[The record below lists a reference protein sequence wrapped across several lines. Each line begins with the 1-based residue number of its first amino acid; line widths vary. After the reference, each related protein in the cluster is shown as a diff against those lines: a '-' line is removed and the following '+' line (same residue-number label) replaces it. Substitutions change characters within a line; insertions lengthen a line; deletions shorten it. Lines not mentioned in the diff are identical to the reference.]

1 MTTMD
6 CDEIRTMLAGY
17 ADAELAALERE
28 AVEAHLAHCGRCRA
42 LVADQKRVQRV
53 LESNAP
59 PLVPAERWSAMSRRL
74 ADELAGREHADLVT
88 QPRLDSLDDLEDE
101 SPAEPRET
109 RAPGTEAPGQ
119 ARSAMAHA
127 LAGNVTARS
136 RGRLEKLTLR
146 GAARRPRFAWVA
158 HAVGAIAAAVLF
170 AVGIATVLRTTD
182 FGLAPDAL
190 ATQADITIHEIQMLD
205 PGYNLILFAGG
216 PKDIAAVWVEP
227 IETEG

>member
-17 ADAELAALERE
+17 ADGELAALERE
-28 AVEAHLAHCGRCRA
+28 TVEAHLAHCGPCRA
-42 LVADQKRVQRV
+42 LLADQKRVQRV
-53 LESNAP
+53 LESYAP
-59 PLVPAERWSAMSRRL
+59 PPVPAERWSAMSRHL
-74 ADELAGREHADLVT
+74 AGELAGREHTDLVT
-88 QPRLDSLDDLEDE
+88 QHRLDSLDDLEDK
-101 SPAEPRET
+101 SPSEARKTREP
-109 RAPGTEAPGQ
+109 A
-119 ARSAMAHA
+119 ARPRPPR
-127 LAGNVTARS
+127 LAAS
-136 RGRLEKLTLR
+136 RGPVLKVLGPLAK
-146 GAARRPRFAWVA
+146 GRRPRFAWVA
-158 HAVGAIAAAVLF
+158 HAVGAIAAAVLI

-190 ATQADITIHEIQMLD
+190 ATQADVTIHEIQMLD

>member
-17 ADAELAALERE
+17 ADAELAALEQE

-53 LESNAP
+53 LESHAP
-59 PLVPAERWSAMSRRL
+59 PPVPAERWSAMSRRL
-74 ADELAGREHADLVT
+74 ADELAGRKHADLVT
-88 QPRLDSLDDLEDE
+88 QHRLDSLDDLEDE

-109 RAPGTEAPGQ
+109 REPA
-119 ARSAMAHA
+119 ARPRPLR
-127 LAGNVTARS
+127 LAAS
-136 RGRLEKLTLR
+136 RGPVLKVLGPRAK
-146 GAARRPRFAWVA
+146 ARRPRLAWVA
-158 HAVGAIAAAVLF
+158 HAVGAIAAAVLL

-182 FGLAPDAL
+182 FGLAPDSL
-190 ATQADITIHEIQMLD
+190 ATQADVTIQEIQMLD

-216 PKDIAAVWVEP
+216 PEDIAAVWVEP

>member
-17 ADAELAALERE
+17 ADAELTALEQE
-28 AVEAHLAHCGRCRA
+28 TVEAHLAHCGRCRA

-53 LESNAP
+53 LESYTP
-59 PLVPAERWSAMSRRL
+59 PLVPADRWSAMSRRL

-88 QPRLDSLDDLEDE
+88 QHRLDSLDDLEDE
-101 SPAEPRET
+101 SPAEPDET
-109 RAPGTEAPGQ
+109 PVPP
-119 ARSAMAHA
+119 ARPRPLR
-127 LAGNVTARS
+127 LAVS
-136 RGRLEKLTLR
+136 RGPVLQVLGPRAK
-146 GAARRPRFAWVA
+146 ARRPRLAWVA
-158 HAVGAIAAAVLF
+158 HAVGAIAAAVFL

-190 ATQADITIHEIQMLD
+190 ATQADVTIYEIQMLD
-205 PGYNLILFAGG
+205 PGYTLILFADG

>member
-53 LESNAP
+53 LESYAP
-59 PLVPAERWSAMSRRL
+59 PPVPAERWSAMSRRL

-88 QPRLDSLDDLEDE
+88 QHRLDSLDDLEDE

-109 RAPGTEAPGQ
+109 REPA
-119 ARSAMAHA
+119 ARPRPLR
-127 LAGNVTARS
+127 LAAS
-136 RGRLEKLTLR
+136 RGPVLKVLGPRAK
-146 GAARRPRFAWVA
+146 ARRPRFAWVA
-158 HAVGAIAAAVLF
+158 HAVGAIAAAVLI

-190 ATQADITIHEIQMLD
+190 ATQADITIYEIQMLD

>member
-6 CDEIRTMLAGY
+6 CDEIRTMLAGH

-53 LESNAP
+53 LESYAP
-59 PLVPAERWSAMSRRL
+59 PSVPAARWSAMSRRL

-88 QPRLDSLDDLEDE
+88 QHRLDSLDDLEDE

-109 RAPGTEAPGQ
+109 RVPA
-119 ARSAMAHA
+119 ARPSPLH
-127 LAGNVTARS
+127 LAAS
-136 RGRLEKLTLR
+136 RGPVLKVLGPRAK
-146 GAARRPRFAWVA
+146 ARRPRLAWVA
-158 HAVGAIAAAVLF
+158 HAVGAIAAAVLL

-182 FGLAPDAL
+182 FGLTPDAL
-190 ATQADITIHEIQMLD
+190 ATQADIEIHEVEVMD
-205 PGYNLILFAGG
+205 PNYNVIVYAGG
-216 PKDIAAVWVEP
+216 KNDIAFIWVQP
-227 IETEG
+227 MASQN

>member
-1 MTTMD
+1 MTTMN

-28 AVEAHLAHCGRCRA
+28 AVEAHLSHCGRCRA

-53 LESNAP
+53 LESYAP
-59 PLVPAERWSAMSRRL
+59 PPVPAERWSAMSRRL

-88 QPRLDSLDDLEDE
+88 QHRLDSLDDLEDE

-109 RAPGTEAPGQ
+109 RVPAARPRPLQAAASRAP
-119 ARSAMAHA
+119 A
-127 LAGNVTARS
+127 LTVLGPRV
-136 RGRLEKLTLR
+136 KP
-146 GAARRPRFAWVA
+146 RRPRFSWVA
-158 HAVGAIAAAVLF
+158 HAVGAIAAAVLI

>member
-6 CDEIRTMLAGY
+6 CDEIRMMLAGY
-17 ADAELAALERE
+17 ADAELAALEQE

-109 RAPGTEAPGQ
+109 RVPA
-119 ARSAMAHA
+119 ARPRPLR
-127 LAGNVTARS
+127 LAAS
-136 RGRLEKLTLR
+136 RGPVLKVLGPRAK
-146 GAARRPRFAWVA
+146 ARRPRFAWVA
-158 HAVGAIAAAVLF
+158 HAVGAIAAAVLI

-182 FGLAPDAL
+182 FDLAPDAL
-190 ATQADITIHEIQMLD
+190 ATQADVTIHEIQMLD

-216 PKDIAAVWVEP
+216 PEDIAAVWVEP

>member
-17 ADAELAALERE
+17 ADAELAALEQE

-42 LVADQKRVQRV
+42 LIAEQKRVQRV
-53 LESNAP
+53 LESYTP
-59 PLVPAERWSAMSRRL
+59 PSVPAERWGTMSQRL
-74 ADELAGREHADLVT
+74 ADELAGREHVDLIT
-88 QPRLDSLDDLEDE
+88 QHRLDSLDDLEDE
-101 SPAEPRET
+101 SPAEPSET
-109 RAPGTEAPGQ
+109 RVPGTEAPGQ

-158 HAVGAIAAAVLF
+158 HAVGAIAAAVLI
-170 AVGIATVLRTTD
+170 AVGIGTVLRTTD

-190 ATQADITIHEIQMLD
+190 ATQADVTIQEIQMLD

-216 PKDIAAVWVEP
+216 PEDIAAVWVEP

>member
-53 LESNAP
+53 LEFYAP
-59 PLVPAERWSAMSRRL
+59 PPVPAERWSAMSRRL

-88 QPRLDSLDDLEDE
+88 QHRLDSLDDLEDE

-109 RAPGTEAPGQ
+109 RVPAPRP
-119 ARSAMAHA
+119 RPLR
-127 LAGNVTARS
+127 LATS
-136 RGRLEKLTLR
+136 RGPVLKVLGPRAK
-146 GAARRPRFAWVA
+146 ARRPRFAWVA
-158 HAVGAIAAAVLF
+158 HAVGATAAAVLIT
-170 AVGIATVLRTTD
+170 VGIATVLRTTD

>member
-53 LESNAP
+53 LESYAP
-59 PLVPAERWSAMSRRL
+59 PSVPAERWSAMSRRL

-88 QPRLDSLDDLEDE
+88 QHRLDSLDDLEDE

-109 RAPGTEAPGQ
+109 REPA
-119 ARSAMAHA
+119 ARPRPLR
-127 LAGNVTARS
+127 LAAS
-136 RGRLEKLTLR
+136 RGPVLKVLGPRAK
-146 GAARRPRFAWVA
+146 ARRPRFAWVA
-158 HAVGAIAAAVLF
+158 HAVGAIAAAVLI

-190 ATQADITIHEIQMLD
+190 ATQADITIYEIQMLD

>member
-17 ADAELAALERE
+17 ADGELAALEQE
-28 AVEAHLAHCGRCRA
+28 AVEAHLAHCGPCRA
-42 LVADQKRVQRV
+42 LLADQKRVQRV
-53 LESNAP
+53 LESYTP
-59 PLVPAERWSAMSRRL
+59 PPVPAERWGAMSRHL
-74 ADELAGREHADLVT
+74 AGELAGREHADLVT
-88 QPRLDSLDDLEDE
+88 QHRLDSLDDLEDE
-101 SPAEPRET
+101 SPSEGRKTRE
-109 RAPGTEAPGQ
+109 PGTEAPGQ

-158 HAVGAIAAAVLF
+158 HAVGAIAAAVLI
-170 AVGIATVLRTTD
+170 AVGITTVLRTTD

-190 ATQADITIHEIQMLD
+190 ATQADVTIHDVEMLD
-205 PGYNLILFAGG
+205 PDYSVIVYAGG
-216 PKDIAAVWVEP
+216 KKDLAFMWVEP
-227 IETEG
+227 VESPN

>member
-59 PLVPAERWSAMSRRL
+59 PSVPAERWSAMWRRL
-74 ADELAGREHADLVT
+74 ADELADREHADLVT
-88 QPRLDSLDDLEDE
+88 QHRLDSLDDLEDE

-109 RAPGTEAPGQ
+109 RVPAARPGPL
-119 ARSAMAHA
+119 R
-127 LAGNVTARS
+127 LAAS
-136 RGRLEKLTLR
+136 RGPVLKVLGPRAK
-146 GAARRPRFAWVA
+146 ARRPRFAWVA
-158 HAVGAIAAAVLF
+158 HAVGAIAAAVLI
-170 AVGIATVLRTTD
+170 AVGVATVLRTTD

-190 ATQADITIHEIQMLD
+190 ATQADVEIHEVEVMD
-205 PGYNLILFAGG
+205 PNYNVIVYAGG
-216 PKDIAAVWVEP
+216 KSDIAFIWVQP
-227 IETEG
+227 VASQD

>member
-17 ADAELAALERE
+17 ADAELTALEQE

-53 LESNAP
+53 LESYAP
-59 PLVPAERWSAMSRRL
+59 PPVPAERWSAMSRRL

-88 QPRLDSLDDLEDE
+88 QHRLDSLDDLEDE
-101 SPAEPRET
+101 SPAEPDEPRVP
-109 RAPGTEAPGQ
+109 A
-119 ARSAMAHA
+119 ARPRPLR
-127 LAGNVTARS
+127 LAAS
-136 RGRLEKLTLR
+136 RGPGLQILGPRAK
-146 GAARRPRFAWVA
+146 ARRPRLAWVA
-158 HAVGAIAAAVLF
+158 HAVGAIAAVVFL
-170 AVGIATVLRTTD
+170 AVGISTVLRTTD
-182 FGLAPDAL
+182 FGPAPDAL
-190 ATQADITIHEIQMLD
+190 ATQGDVTIQEIQMLD

>member
-6 CDEIRTMLAGY
+6 CDEIRMMLAGN
-17 ADAELAALERE
+17 ADAELAALEQE

-59 PLVPAERWSAMSRRL
+59 APVPAERWSAMSRRL

-88 QPRLDSLDDLEDE
+88 QHRLDSLDDLEDE

-109 RAPGTEAPGQ
+109 RAPA
-119 ARSAMAHA
+119 ARPRPLR
-127 LAGNVTARS
+127 LAAS
-136 RGRLEKLTLR
+136 RGPVLKVLGPRAK
-146 GAARRPRFAWVA
+146 ARRPRFAWVA
-158 HAVGAIAAAVLF
+158 HAVGAIAAAVLI

-190 ATQADITIHEIQMLD
+190 ATQADVTIHEIQMLD